1 MSRDFERHFLT
12 FSPVLTRLIAESD
25 PSVVSPALT
34 RSGKNSI
41 IRRSVTG
48 HDFCRAAKCPKF
60 SEGVTGCGKIRYV
73 ARSVTG
79 HDFSRA
85 ADASIQ

>member
-1 MSRDFERHFLT
+1 VPLN
-12 FSPVLTRLIAESD
+12 
-25 PSVVSPALT
+25 ALNSA
-34 RSGKNSI
+34 RAFAGCGK
-41 IRRSVTG
+41 IRYVARSVTG